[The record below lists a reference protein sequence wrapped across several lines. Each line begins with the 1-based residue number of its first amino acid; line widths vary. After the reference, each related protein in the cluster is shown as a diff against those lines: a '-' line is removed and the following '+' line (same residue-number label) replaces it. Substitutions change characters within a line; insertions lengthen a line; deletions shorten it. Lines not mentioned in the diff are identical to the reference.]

1 MFYVHILFK
10 IINSYKNIVVIIYLI
25 KGIYK
30 ITTPSQNN
38 KSIFHVYIIKGFLK
52 PPSGPSPDEP
62 QSRDQYCDHK
72 GYTSYGQQTAQ
83 ALALEGRRPF
93 YGKRHLRL

>member
-62 QSRDQYCDHK
+62 QSRDQYCDRK
-72 GYTSYGQQTAQ
+72 GYIGDAQKTAQGIQLASLQQSYGQSTS
-83 ALALEGRRPF
+83 RP
-93 YGKRHLRL
+93 